1 MFFCKRRA
9 RVFTKYS
16 LLIVC
21 SIFFTLLTV
30 GSGPMPYELQEV
42 TAASAVSRVNV
53 DYRLSMNLLR
63 ILNQKDSTNSI
74 VSPLGMVNNLSI
86 LYVGSSGETRKQIA
100 QLLGISG
107 TPVEF
112 LDQQRM
118 RMDNVMK
125 AGRKEGITFEY
136 ANIMLIDDT
145 CCKLRKTFE
154 KSLTDGKICK
164 LEKIKYRHSGDAVA
178 RINEWCREKTHDH
191 IKTIIESEDIKSKS
205 SFGTIEEPFFTL
217 LSAVYFKG
225 DWLSRFDENTNNQFP
240 FYCEAGASGE
250 MIDMMEQKASQL
262 EYGESGNIKILKMY
276 FKGADFSLVVVLPD
290 RIMSAKQLITEITP
304 EEIAKASRN
313 LLPHSV
319 NVKMPKFD
327 ITNTIDLKPM
337 MKNLGFPDMD
347 DFTSMFEPT
356 IAANT
361 VYVEKMKQ
369 VNRFAVNEKGA
380 EATSVTETYSFS
392 VGCCVAPRMPSV
404 DFIMDR
410 PFLYFL
416 QYENDDSGT
425 VLFAG
430 CYAKP

>member
-1 MFFCKRRA
+1 MFFCKKRSRI
-9 RVFTKYS
+9 FTKYS

-30 GSGPMPYELQEV
+30 GSGSMPYELQEMI
-42 TAASAVSRVNV
+42 AASSISRVNV

-63 ILNQKDSTNSI
+63 ILNQKGSTNSI
-74 VSPLGMVNNLSI
+74 VSPLGIVNNLSV

-100 QLLGISG
+100 QLLDLSSN
-107 TPVEF
+107 PVEF

-118 RMDNVMK
+118 RMDNLMK
-125 AGRKEGITFEY
+125 AGSEEGVTFEY
-136 ANIMLIDDT
+136 ANIMLTDDSH
-145 CCKLRKTFE
+145 CKLRKTFE
-154 KSLTDGKICK
+154 KSLIDGTICK
-164 LEKIKYRHSGDAVA
+164 LEKIRYRYSGDAVA

-191 IKTIIESEDIKSKS
+191 IKTIIEPEDIKSKS

-240 FYCEAGASGE
+240 FYCEADAPGE
-250 MIDMMEQKASQL
+250 MIDMMEQNASQL
-262 EYGESGNIKILKMY
+262 EYGEWGNIKILKMY
-276 FKGADFSLVVVLPD
+276 FKGADFSLVVVLPET
-290 RIMSAKQLITEITP
+290 IMPVKQLITEITP
-304 EEIAKASRN
+304 EQIEKASRN

-319 NVKMPKFD
+319 NVKMPKFN
-327 ITNTIDLKPM
+327 ITNTIDLKSV
-337 MKNLGFPDMD
+337 MKDLGFTDMD
-347 DFTSMFEPT
+347 DFASMFEPT
-356 IAANT
+356 ITANT
-361 VYVEKMKQ
+361 VYLEKMKQ
-369 VNRFAVNEKGA
+369 NNWFAVNEKGA
-380 EATSVTETYSFS
+380 EATSVTGTSSFS
-392 VGCCVAPRMPSV
+392 VGCCVAPQIPSV